1 MKELPR
7 RITSLVSKPPGRMA
21 IAVLGVAAAVILAF
35 AQAGVTNAPTGFDF
49 PGPVGQGAG
58 QFRTTNGLVD
68 DLTHAANA
76 ELYAELEQV
85 GEGLGPT
92 YNAQSCGEC
101 HQNPVMG
108 GLSQVTEL
116 RAGHR
121 NSAGQFIEA
130 PGGSLIHSRAIHP
143 DIQEMT
149 PASENVRAF
158 RTSLNTL
165 GDGFVEALSN
175 ETLEAIRN
183 SQPAI
188 MRGTLISVPVLEAGN
203 APRYGRFGW
212 KNQHASLISFSID
225 AYLNEMG
232 IGTPLAPNENTS
244 LGRSVARFDPVPDP
258 DDPDTSGGGVGEDIV
273 AFATFMRATKAPPR
287 GPIGA
292 SAARGES
299 LFRAIG
305 CGTCHTPTMVTA
317 APGTVINGGAFV
329 VPPALGNKRI
339 FPFSDFLLHNVG
351 TGDGIVQNGG
361 QATANML
368 RTPPLWGV
376 RTRNRLMHDGA
387 SLTFNDAIQRH
398 AGQASGVTN
407 NYRRLNSG
415 QRSDIVAFL
424 GSL

>member
-7 RITSLVSKPPGRMA
+7 RVLSFVPKPHGKMLLA
-21 IAVLGVAAAVILAF
+21 LFGAVAGAVVLAF
-35 AQAGVTNAPTGFDF
+35 AQAGITSAPTGFEF

-68 DLTHAANA
+68 DLAHAANA

-85 GEGLGPT
+85 DEGLGPT

-121 NSAGQFIEA
+121 NSAGQFVEA

-143 DIQEMT
+143 DVQEIT
-149 PASENVRAF
+149 PANETVRAF

-175 ETLEAIRN
+175 ETLESIRN
-183 SQPAI
+183 SQPAG
-188 MRGTLISVPVLEAGN
+188 MRGTLIAVPVLEANN

-244 LGRSVARFDPVPDP
+244 LGRSVARFDPTPNP
-258 DDPDTSGGGVGEDIV
+258 DDPDNTDGVGEDIV

-287 GPIGA
+287 GAIT
-292 SAARGES
+292 AAAGRGEV

-305 CGTCHTPTMVTA
+305 CGTCHTPAMVTA
-317 APGTVINGGAFV
+317 APGTVINGGAFT

-407 NYRRLNSG
+407 TYRRLSSQ